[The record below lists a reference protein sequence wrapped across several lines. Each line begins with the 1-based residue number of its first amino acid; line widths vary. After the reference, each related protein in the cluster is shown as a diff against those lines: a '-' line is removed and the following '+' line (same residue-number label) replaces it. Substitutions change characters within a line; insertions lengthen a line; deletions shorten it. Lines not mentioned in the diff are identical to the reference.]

1 MPMTVLSKL
10 DILTGNW
17 LQDARVEDLTN
28 YLFIDDVLSIDALF
42 DFDTLL
48 VNGGEIAAS
57 VKNSLAY
64 TFKYT

>member
-28 YLFIDDVLSIDALF
+28 YLFIDDVLSVDALF
-42 DFDTLL
+42 DFDSLL
-48 VNGGEIAAS
+48 VNGGEMSAS

>member
-42 DFDTLL
+42 DFDSLL
-48 VNGGEIAAS
+48 VNGGEMSAS